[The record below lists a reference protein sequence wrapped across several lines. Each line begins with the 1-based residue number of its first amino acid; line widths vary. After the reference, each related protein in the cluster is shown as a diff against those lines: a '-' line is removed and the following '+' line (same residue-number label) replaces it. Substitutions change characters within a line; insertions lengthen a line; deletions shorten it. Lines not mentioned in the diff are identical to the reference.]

1 MLISP
6 AAGSAHSP
14 MCTAMRVCPCCCT
27 ERMKET
33 STHPHPPVQGEVGS
47 RFEYKS
53 GNCVLWTRDGACV
66 DDIALIRD
74 DDRLFATDN
83 TPFPQLLRELRTP
96 GLRNV
101 PLTAANGMPP
111 SQQFQTWGWPR
122 IGQLVGAETV
132 RSKLLTGWL
141 HTSAEASVLLLI
153 NMVAFLSP
161 PTEVA
166 SEPPMPVL
174 RMHFWFAG
182 LGMVAALFAL
192 VLAVLLSMQLNLLP
206 HEADVFWFLRAYG
219 SWLFGWPTV
228 CVCTRAPVFMHCF
241 HMCLAPWWLLSWC
254 VRLSTYHSSRI
265 IHNGRARRRR
275 SFSSCRW
282 SARARSLFRAPH
294 SRILPRTC
302 PQTSGVFF
310 HSSASAPQWGH
321 TCFY

>member
-1 MLISP
+1 
-6 AAGSAHSP
+6 
-14 MCTAMRVCPCCCT
+14 
-27 ERMKET
+27 MKET

-228 CVCTRAPVFMHCF
+228 CVCARAPVFMRCF
-241 HMCLAPWWLLSWC
+241 HMCLAVVGCL
-254 VRLSTYHSSRI
+254 
-265 IHNGRARRRR
+265 
-275 SFSSCRW
+275 
-282 SARARSLFRAPH
+282 
-294 SRILPRTC
+294 
-302 PQTSGVFF
+302 GVFGCQRTTLRESF
-310 HSSASAPQWGH
+310 TMGALADADPSRPVAGQHERAVCFERRTHVSYHGH
-321 TCFY
+321 VNRHFGVSFTHLRLLRSGGIPVSTDSQELLGADQRNVNYKSVAW